1 MSSNYDTFNEI
12 EEDLDNFIEILLEE
26 KEAYEEYNEKKGELT
41 EDVKIFED
49 FFEDFNI
56 ETSNISLNNFEDV
69 ENDLLTINE
78 KFEEL
83 DNNLEGLGSKEF
95 IETCN
100 SNFSVLDTIE
110 ENFKELYSEIKKVII
125 DFKKSTNYYMKIYEN
140 ILRKIAEIKE
150 NSGDNEKKEEMI
162 VNIDRTLEL
171 FKEQFN
177 LIDEFLNIESGFTW
191 WRFEDE
197 YEISEEVDLISVE
210 RSKFQMTQLEND
222 KRDISGTLATFK
234 DLLVENCP
242 QYGEFYITLNEILE
256 QKHKKNNFSLA
267 DLEDEEQ
274 LINIL
279 NSLEEENLR
288 DIIYKLSEFGLIKS
302 FFSID

>member
-12 EEDLDNFIEILLEE
+12 EEDLDNFIEVLLEE
-26 KEAYEEYNEKKGELT
+26 KEAYEEYEEKKGELT
-41 EDVKIFED
+41 EDVKIFDD
-49 FFEDFNI
+49 FFEDFNN
-56 ETSNISLNNFEDV
+56 ETSSISLNNFEDV
-69 ENDLLTINE
+69 ENELLTINE
-78 KFEEL
+78 KLKEL
-83 DNNLEGLGSKEF
+83 DSNLEGLGSKEF

-100 SNFSVLDTIE
+100 SNLNELDTIE
-110 ENFKELYSEIKKVII
+110 GNFKDIYSEIEDVLI
-125 DFKKSTNYYMKIYEN
+125 DFKKSTSYYMKIYEN
-140 ILRKIAEIKE
+140 VLRKIAEIKE
-150 NSGDNEKKEEMI
+150 NSGDNEKREEII

-171 FKEQFN
+171 FEEQFN
-177 LIDEFLNIESGFTW
+177 LIDEFLNIESAFNL
-191 WRFEDE
+191 WRFEEE
-197 YEISEEVDLISVE
+197 YEISEEGDLVSVD
-210 RSKFQMTQLEND
+210 RSKFQMIKLEND
-222 KRDISGTLATFK
+222 ICDITGTLATFK

-256 QKHKKNNFSLA
+256 QKHKKNDFSLA

-274 LINIL
+274 LINIV